1 MKNIMKEAHR
11 LTKEIKREY
20 PSVDYKFQLG
30 LCISYLYENEK
41 KENAEMVELKGT
53 EKQVKWAEDIRSKF
67 ETALEEGEKVV
78 NARIESIIAKRKN
91 NGKYKETDREKLS
104 YITTQY
110 NEVKEFVLNQNKATF
125 FIDYR
130 NIVDTDYNHICSKFD
145 ILFDIYESSTGKEL
159 KTKVRTSF
167 DFRTLNNI
175 G

>member
-1 MKNIMKEAHR
+1 MKNIMKDAHR
-11 LTKEIKREY
+11 LTREIKAEF
-20 PSVDYKFQLG
+20 PEVDYQAQLG
-30 LCISYLYENEK
+30 ICISYLYENKK
-41 KENAEMVELKGT
+41 KENIKMVELKGT
-53 EKQVKWAEDIRSKF
+53 EKQIKWAEDIRSKF

-110 NEVKEFVLNQNKATF
+110 SEVKEFVLNQSKATF

>member
-11 LTKEIKREY
+11 LTREIKAEF
-20 PSVDYKFQLG
+20 PEVDYQAQLG
-30 LCISYLYENEK
+30 ICISYLYENKK
-41 KENAEMVELKGT
+41 KENVEMVELKGT

-104 YITTQY
+104 YIATQY
-110 NEVKEFVLNQNKATF
+110 NEVKEFVLNQSKATF

-145 ILFDIYESSTGKEL
+145 ILFDIYESATGKEL